1 MKDLGK
7 WALNNSKLVNFLVV
21 ILIVGGVFAY
31 SSMSKLEDPEILV
44 KEATVVTLY
53 PGASAHQVELEVA
66 DVLEKS
72 IRSMKGL
79 DNVTS
84 RSMNDM
90 SVIKVTLS
98 TLIQQDDI
106 QQYWDMLRRK
116 VADVQGDLPEGA
128 SASVVMD
135 DFGDVLGMFYAMT
148 FDGYS
153 YEEAEK
159 FAELIKK
166 EVLKVKGVSKVEIY
180 GTQNEVINIELYE
193 DRLANLGVHPAEV
206 ISTLNGQ
213 NATIYSGYY
222 ETGDV
227 RMRVSVNDKYRSVE
241 DIGELILQ
249 GHEDDQLRLRDIA
262 CISES
267 YDKPI
272 REALSY
278 DQEDA
283 LGISISALSGT
294 DIIKV
299 GKEVEKVVSKL
310 TNERLPAGLEMNK
323 VFFQPDRVT
332 KALNDFIIN
341 LIESVL
347 IVVILL
353 VFTMGLRSGLILGLN
368 LTIIVLGSLMILNML
383 DGTLQRVS
391 LASFILAMGMLVDNA
406 IIILDGI
413 QVDLQRGL
421 PQNQALTAIGRKTA
435 MPLLGATLIAILA
448 FFPIFLSPDDTGIY
462 VRDLFIVLAVSLL
475 LSWIL
480 ALILLP
486 IHSKWGLK
494 VRKKDV
500 QKDPYNNKLYHLLRK
515 ILNWVLSHRLISL
528 TVGYILVAIS
538 LLLFPLIPQ
547 GFFPDIDYDQLYIE
561 YKLPEGINSKRV
573 KTDLESIAEYLQEK
587 EEVTHVTAS
596 IGGTASR
603 YNLVRNM
610 SDPALS
616 YGELIVDYT
625 TPDDL
630 ISSMEE
636 IQNYLNEQYPD
647 AHIRLRRYNL
657 ISSDYPVEVQF
668 KGPDP
673 AVLRDL
679 TNQAMN
685 IMDSS
690 PNLYMARSNWEQKIP
705 VLMVD
710 YNQPKARNIG
720 LSRGDIGLSIMS
732 ATDGI
737 PAGVFY
743 EGINSK
749 TIYIKCVD
757 KNGNPIESLEHT
769 PIFSMMQSLNGID
782 KKMIEGLMA
791 GTITEEDALA
801 SILQTVPLSQATNGF
816 RVYWEEPL
824 VIRRDGER
832 AMRAQCDVRPGI
844 TAENA
849 RQDIIKQIEN
859 ICLPEGYTMEWKG
872 EQSSSS
878 DSTYYLF
885 KYYPLAIILIL
896 AILIMLFKDYK
907 KPLIII
913 LCLPLIFIGV
923 TAGMFISGKVFG
935 FVAIVAVLGL
945 VGMLIKNAIVLMDEI
960 TLQISEGKN
969 PASALLDS
977 SVIRFRPVVLASLT
991 TILGMIPLLSDSL
1004 FGSAAVVIMGGL
1016 LVGTLIILL
1025 FIPVLYAIFF
1035 KIKIK

>member
-353 VFTMGLRSGLILGLN
+353 VFTMGLRSGLILGLFYA
-368 LTIIVLGSLMILNML
+368 VL
-383 DGTLQRVS
+383 
-391 LASFILAMGMLVDNA
+391 LV
-406 IIILDGI
+406 
-413 QVDLQRGL
+413 
-421 PQNQALTAIGRKTA
+421 
-435 MPLLGATLIAILA
+435 
-448 FFPIFLSPDDTGIY
+448 PIFL
-462 VRDLFIVLAVSLL
+462 LLKLASVAKLL
-475 LSWIL
+475 L
-480 ALILLP
+480 
-486 IHSKWGLK
+486 
-494 VRKKDV
+494 R
-500 QKDPYNNKLYHLLRK
+500 Q
-515 ILNWVLSHRLISL
+515 
-528 TVGYILVAIS
+528 AI
-538 LLLFPLIPQ
+538 Q
-547 GFFPDIDYDQLYIE
+547 A
-561 YKLPEGINSKRV
+561 NT
-573 KTDLESIAEYLQEK
+573 TDTS
-587 EEVTHVTAS
+587 
-596 IGGTASR
+596 
-603 YNLVRNM
+603 
-610 SDPALS
+610 
-616 YGELIVDYT
+616 
-625 TPDDL
+625 
-630 ISSMEE
+630 
-636 IQNYLNEQYPD
+636 
-647 AHIRLRRYNL
+647 
-657 ISSDYPVEVQF
+657 
-668 KGPDP
+668 
-673 AVLRDL
+673 
-679 TNQAMN
+679 
-685 IMDSS
+685 
-690 PNLYMARSNWEQKIP
+690 
-705 VLMVD
+705 
-710 YNQPKARNIG
+710 
-720 LSRGDIGLSIMS
+720 
-732 ATDGI
+732 
-737 PAGVFY
+737 
-743 EGINSK
+743 
-749 TIYIKCVD
+749 
-757 KNGNPIESLEHT
+757 
-769 PIFSMMQSLNGID
+769 
-782 KKMIEGLMA
+782 
-791 GTITEEDALA
+791 
-801 SILQTVPLSQATNGF
+801 
-816 RVYWEEPL
+816 
-824 VIRRDGER
+824 
-832 AMRAQCDVRPGI
+832 
-844 TAENA
+844 
-849 RQDIIKQIEN
+849 
-859 ICLPEGYTMEWKG
+859 
-872 EQSSSS
+872 
-878 DSTYYLF
+878 
-885 KYYPLAIILIL
+885 
-896 AILIMLFKDYK
+896 
-907 KPLIII
+907 
-913 LCLPLIFIGV
+913 
-923 TAGMFISGKVFG
+923 
-935 FVAIVAVLGL
+935 
-945 VGMLIKNAIVLMDEI
+945 
-960 TLQISEGKN
+960 
-969 PASALLDS
+969 
-977 SVIRFRPVVLASLT
+977 
-991 TILGMIPLLSDSL
+991 
-1004 FGSAAVVIMGGL
+1004 
-1016 LVGTLIILL
+1016 
-1025 FIPVLYAIFF
+1025 
-1035 KIKIK
+1035 